1 MCINETTL
9 LPALLAKSHACFQN
23 MGDSNV
29 WLFITPRRLLLSI
42 FSLVLLGFRTHV
54 LAIKVWFNANVSL
67 AQIQMM
73 KKICWLKGVA
83 EMMRTSDSSENIK
96 LFFASKTWFHIL
108 LLKSAA
114 GCSDH
119 HKYQMK
125 WVLQS
130 CLLWTRILSL
140 STFCSSHSCTSLW

>member
-1 MCINETTL
+1 MKQLFYL
-9 LPALLAKSHACFQN
+9 LCWQKSHACFQN

-73 KKICWLKGVA
+73 KKIC
-83 EMMRTSDSSENIK
+83 
-96 LFFASKTWFHIL
+96 
-108 LLKSAA
+108 
-114 GCSDH
+114 
-119 HKYQMK
+119 
-125 WVLQS
+125 
-130 CLLWTRILSL
+130 
-140 STFCSSHSCTSLW
+140 